1 METKNKW
8 KVALF
13 ALLLAFLVALV
24 VVLCLVVSKDLR
36 AEQDITSEVKRAA
49 IELVSADDGVT
60 AEIEYLCTIPVDGVK
75 GEVKLY
81 ILTVGKTKYI
91 LTANIVGNEICDL
104 KFGGAYGGD
113 NG

>member
-1 METKNKW
+1 METKNRW

-24 VVLCLVVSKDLR
+24 VLLCLVVSKDLR

-49 IELVSADDGVT
+49 IEKVGVSDGVAT
-60 AEIEYLCTIPVDGVK
+60 EIEYLCTIPVDGIK
-75 GEVKLY
+75 GQVKLY
-81 ILTVGKTKYI
+81 ILTVGKTKHI
-91 LTANIVGNEICDL
+91 LTANIIGDKVYEL